1 MVPVVSEVRP
11 GVSGG
16 GLKHCLLLRNENLQ
30 CPVVF
35 LFPHQIYFQLQN
47 RIQAQAPYLE
57 VISRALE
64 NITVPGS
71 QTEIR
76 SFPLA
81 QLLPDSRQRFFR
93 YNGSLTQPPCSEN
106 VVVRQLWITSP
117 V

>member
-1 MVPVVSEVRP
+1 MTV
-11 GVSGG
+11 
-16 GLKHCLLLRNENLQ
+16 CYEND
-30 CPVVF
+30 
-35 LFPHQIYFQLQN
+35 FQLQN